1 MRKTL
6 IVLGLAVL
14 SVFGAGLLVVLLGLL
29 SSGDSGDEVA
39 GGSSTSS
46 SSVTTTP
53 DPSTTTTEAPVT
65 TAAPAPVTTTTP
77 TTVATTTT
85 TRRVTTTTATV
96 PRPTTSSTTPPTT
109 TLSVDCGQ
117 GSGVRANASLSGTQG
132 AYVIRAIL
140 KNDLNK
146 AVELDTLSVR
156 ADYQNPSRSMV
167 YPGDAR
173 QFAGTR
179 LEPGEERVFTL
190 AENLADAPSNL
201 EIAEFSFH
209 TAGLPECKGG

>member
-6 IVLGLAVL
+6 VFLGLAVL

-29 SSGDSGDEVA
+29 SSGGRGDDVA
-39 GGSSTSS
+39 GPP
-46 SSVTTTP
+46 TTVF
-53 DPSTTTTEAPVT
+53 STTTTAPAPTTTAATAPASTAVLAPVT
-65 TAAPAPVTTTTP
+65 TSPPTTAAVTTTTRR
-77 TTVATTTT
+77 ATTTT
-85 TRRVTTTTATV
+85 TRV
-96 PRPTTSSTTPPTT
+96 PRSTTSTTPPTT
-109 TLSVDCGQ
+109 TITVDCGQ

-132 AYVIRAIL
+132 AYVIKAIL
-140 KNDLNK
+140 RNDLNK

-156 ADYQNPSRSMV
+156 ADYQNPPRSVV
-167 YPGDAR
+167 YPGDTR

-179 LEPGEERVFTL
+179 LEPGEERAFTL
-190 AENLADAPSNL
+190 AEGLADAPSNI